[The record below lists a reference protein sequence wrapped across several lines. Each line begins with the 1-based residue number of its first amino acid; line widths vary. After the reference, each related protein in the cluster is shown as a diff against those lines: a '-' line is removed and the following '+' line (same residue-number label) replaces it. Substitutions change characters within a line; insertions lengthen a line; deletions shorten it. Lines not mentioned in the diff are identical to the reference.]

1 MNFPPK
7 VAGFLLAIALS
18 VWLGLMLFDNA
29 HEAADSPPT
38 AEPVKPATAEPQAE
52 EQAAAREQASPEE
65 SARVDA
71 STPFYGSSDAGVA
84 RVLRTEWDVLK
95 GPLTGKVF
103 KSIQGA
109 ERYDVQHVPLD
120 RQPIEFLIES
130 PALPPTVIGECTTAR
145 DGSYTFDLAPI
156 SHALAS
162 AAELADQQLLIWVRD
177 ARLLS
182 SSQRASLSSLV
193 AVEKHTR
200 DWRISETD
208 ECRVRGRVLGPDGEP
223 LAGAEVLVHSF
234 AGRHDTRT
242 NAAGEFVLD
251 TGIRQLDA
259 NDERVKG
266 VDLRSLRFMASH
278 VDYAGTSF
286 DLDWWRVARV
296 HELGDVRLDRVA
308 AERATILGKVLSSD
322 EQALAHWPL
331 HFRPNPQIGWMTH
344 QVLTSDAEGEFALH
358 VEPGE
363 LVHLSLPSY
372 GGANPL
378 EVRAPRGGVILQSFL
393 PTASIRCV
401 DPQGNPITP
410 RKTWN
415 CYPLAEFGS
424 ESGNG
429 LDRNQRVQKHIHGA
443 TFQATF
449 PAAGAYSIRHEWPG
463 LRGTWRIDQTF
474 DVAEGHQ
481 ELVITADYIPKGE
494 L

>member
-1 MNFPPK
+1 MSLRTTAVWVLAAALG
-7 VAGFLLAIALS
+7 VALWLL
-18 VWLGLMLFDNA
+18 VLGDPAQRTSGPNA
-29 HEAADSPPT
+29 VEPTKPSGMEAP
-38 AEPVKPATAEPQAE
+38 AE
-52 EQAAAREQASPEE
+52 EQAATPEQTSPEE

-109 ERYDVQHVPLD
+109 ERYDVQHVPLE

-145 DGSYTFDLAPI
+145 DGSYSFDLAPI

-162 AAELADQQLLIWVRD
+162 AAELADQQLLVWVRD

-200 DWRISETD
+200 DWRILETD

-223 LAGAEVLVHSF
+223 LVGAEVFVHSF
-234 AGRHDTRT
+234 AGRNDTRT

-259 NDERVKG
+259 NDERIKG
-266 VDLRSLRFMASH
+266 VDLRSLGFAASH
-278 VDYAGTSF
+278 VDYARTSF
-286 DLDWWRVARV
+286 DIDWWRVARV
-296 HELGDVRLDRVA
+296 HDIGDVRLDRA
-308 AERATILGKVLSSD
+308 ASERATILGQVLSSD

-331 HFRPNPQIGWMTH
+331 HFRPNPQTSWMRH
-344 QVLTSDAEGEFALH
+344 QVLTSDAEGKFALH

-372 GGANPL
+372 GGASPQ

-415 CYPLAEFGS
+415 CYPLVEFGS
-424 ESGNG
+424 ESANA

-449 PAAGAYSIRHEWPG
+449 PAAGTYSIRHEWPG
-463 LRGTWRIDQTF
+463 LRGTWRIDQAF
-474 DVAEGHQ
+474 DVTEGHQ